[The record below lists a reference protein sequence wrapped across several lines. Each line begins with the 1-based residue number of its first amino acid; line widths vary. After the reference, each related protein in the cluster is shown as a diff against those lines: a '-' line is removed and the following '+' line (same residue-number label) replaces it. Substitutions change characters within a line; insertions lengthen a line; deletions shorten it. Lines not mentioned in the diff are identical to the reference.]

1 MSIYDNNA
9 GKVYLDLK
17 PPTPKK
23 PQECCLKKLTE
34 IKASLLDKIEVH
46 EELAKNITR
55 FNTIASVLDTGLII
69 STVITERFTLLHL
82 KALLVLH

>member
-34 IKASLLDKIEVH
+34 IKASLLDKI
-46 EELAKNITR
+46 
-55 FNTIASVLDTGLII
+55 
-69 STVITERFTLLHL
+69 
-82 KALLVLH
+82 